1 MKITLNIDN
10 KKREFTTPF
19 ISGRKL
25 RNTFAMSKKIESLK
39 QDETM
44 LDEMV
49 SYIVDIFNNQFTI
62 DQFYDGIEANKI
74 ISTFTELVEEIT
86 GTLNK
91 KAEQLALASKNA

>member
-1 MKITLNIDN
+1 MKITLNID
-10 KKREFTTPF
+10 KKDREFATPF

-49 SYIVDIFNNQFTI
+49 AYIVDIFGNQFTL
-62 DQFYDGIEANKI
+62 DEFYDGIEANKI
-74 ISTFTELVEEIT
+74 IPTFTNLVEEIT
-86 GTLNK
+86 GTMNK
-91 KAEQLALASKNA
+91 KTEQLAITSKNA